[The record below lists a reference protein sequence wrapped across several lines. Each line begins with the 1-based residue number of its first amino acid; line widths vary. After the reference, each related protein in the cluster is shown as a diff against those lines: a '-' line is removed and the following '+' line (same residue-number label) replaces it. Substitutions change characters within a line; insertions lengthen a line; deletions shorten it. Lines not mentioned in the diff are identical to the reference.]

1 MTILAELYASPW
13 AVRPEVLSAV
23 LRYVERHDTSPD
35 MLARAFHFDPAVQEA
50 AKTQRWNRYAVHQQT
65 SVLVD
70 GSQALYRRGRTAILP
85 ITGPIIRRGNL
96 LSSLSGG
103 PMTSVEMLAKDF
115 TRAVEDDAFDAILLD
130 VDSPGGE
137 ASGISELAGIISR
150 ARDTKPIT
158 AYVGDLAASA
168 AYWLASAASEV
179 VVHRMAALGS
189 IGVVMAVPDPSASPK
204 DHVEFVSSVSPNK
217 RPDPTS
223 KEGKSEL
230 QALVDALADIF
241 VEDVAAQRGV
251 TSETVAGDFGQGGLR
266 VGADAVEH
274 GMADRLGTFEEVVA
288 DLATPTKGTRRP
300 VGGTPPPEPPDP
312 EPDEEP
318 TESAPDRPRSVP
330 AVAAASSTHAGGVV
344 VPNLL
349 DSLRTLV
356 ASADAPASADRE
368 AHLMSQH
375 IEAVAG
381 DPPGVTGTGTSAH
394 AHIAAA
400 AATDADATMQMRLVA
415 AEAENMRLR
424 FDRIQ
429 ARAESFARARADELR
444 AFPPEMPHLVAL
456 YCVLASDDET
466 HGPIQLGQG
475 KTTTRV
481 SHLETLLAARAS
493 RSELTADVFGDTVA
507 HVLTERARPKA
518 DPNAAADASQLA
530 AYLEQTATGRSALA
544 RIAAN
549 GQSH

>member
-1 MTILAELYASPW
+1 
-13 AVRPEVLSAV
+13 
-23 LRYVERHDTSPD
+23 

-50 AKTQRWNRYAVHQQT
+50 AKAQRWNRYAVHQQT

-137 ASGISELAGIISR
+137 ASGISELAGIISQ

-230 QALVDALADIF
+230 QTLVDALADIF

-251 TSETVAGDFGQGGLR
+251 SVEAVTGDFGRGGLR

-288 DLATPTKGTRRP
+288 DLNGPKKGTRRP

-330 AVAAASSTHAGGVV
+330 AIAAASSTHAGGVV

-394 AHIAAA
+394 AHIAATTIAAA
-400 AATDADATMQMRLVA
+400 AATDADATLRMRLVS
-415 AEAENMRLR
+415 AEAENARLR
-424 FDRIQ
+424 FAQIQ
-429 ARAESFARARADELR
+429 ARAEVFARARADELR
-444 AFPPEMPHLVAL
+444 VFPPEMPHLVAL

-481 SHLETLLAARAS
+481 SHLENLLAARAS
-493 RSELTADVFGDTVA
+493 RKELTEDVFGDTVA

-518 DPNAAADASQLA
+518 DPNAEADTGQLA
-530 AYLEQTATGRSALA
+530 AYLGQTATGRAALA
-544 RIAAN
+544 RIAASGQN
-549 GQSH
+549 G